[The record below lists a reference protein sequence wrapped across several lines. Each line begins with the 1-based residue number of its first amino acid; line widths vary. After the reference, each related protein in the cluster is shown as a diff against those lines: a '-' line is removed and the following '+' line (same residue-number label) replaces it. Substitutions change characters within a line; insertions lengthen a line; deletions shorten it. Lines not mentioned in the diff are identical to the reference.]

1 MEPATVS
8 VENKTLVIKPRKKNM
23 AFWKGLTTAT
33 PQPEKEYSW
42 DVLTKATIVRND
54 PTLCDELAVIFDT
67 EEDGKVFITED
78 DPNFHT
84 VLEALKINEEL
95 PNDWYIQ
102 AESGNVFVV
111 KLNNK
116 I

>member
-1 MEPATVS
+1 MEPVTVS
-8 VENKTLVIKPRKKNM
+8 VENKTLVMKPRQKNT

-33 PQPEKEYSW
+33 LQPQKEYSW

-54 PTLCDELAVIFDT
+54 PTLFDELAVIFDT
-67 EEDGKVFITED
+67 EEDGKVFITEN
-78 DPNFHT
+78 DPNFLT
-84 VLEALKINEEL
+84 VLEALKIKEKL